1 MANTIQ
7 KLLYFFSAISPV
19 CITFSVV
26 WIIQGKG
33 IMFPAIL
40 VSTSVIG
47 VVLFIVSFRYGY
59 KNIAPM
65 TIRVTDVS
73 TGDLWILGYVFS
85 YLLPLGNMVI
95 AEWNLF
101 ILAGISLIIGVVIT
115 FINSAIPHPLL
126 FFSGYHF
133 YNLTTENG
141 ISSYILIS
149 KKKIRNKKDI
159 KAVGRIF
166 EFLLIEK

>member
-7 KLLYFFSAISPV
+7 KLLYFFSAIAPV

-26 WIIQGKG
+26 LIIQGKG
-33 IMFPAIL
+33 IMFPIIL
-40 VSTSVIG
+40 ISVSVIG
-47 VVLFIVSFRYGY
+47 VVLFIVSFRYGN

-73 TGDLWILGYVFS
+73 TSDLWILGYVFS
-85 YLLPLGNMVI
+85 YLLPLGNIVI
-95 AEWNLF
+95 DEWNLY
-101 ILAGISLIIGVVIT
+101 ILVGISLIISVVIP
-115 FINSAIPHPLL
+115 FINCAIPHPLL
-126 FFSGYHF
+126 LFGRYHF

-149 KKKIRNKKDI
+149 KKKIRNKKEI
-159 KAVGRIF
+159 KMVGRIF

>member
-7 KLLYFFSAISPV
+7 KLLYFFSAIAPV

-40 VSTSVIG
+40 ISASVIG
-47 VVLFIVSFRYGY
+47 VLLFIVSFRYGY

-73 TGDLWILGYVFS
+73 TGDLWILGYAFS
-85 YLLPLGNMVI
+85 YLLPLANMVI
-95 AEWNLF
+95 DEWDLF
-101 ILAGISLIIGVVIT
+101 ILAGISLIIGVVIP
-115 FINSAIPHPLL
+115 FINSVIPHPLL

-159 KAVGRIF
+159 KSVGRIF

>member
-7 KLLYFFSAISPV
+7 KLLYFFSAIAPV

-26 WIIQGKG
+26 LIIQGKG
-33 IMFPAIL
+33 IMFPLIL
-40 VSTSVIG
+40 ISVSVVG
-47 VVLFIVSFRYGY
+47 VVLFIVSFRYGN

-65 TIRVTDVS
+65 TIRITDVS
-73 TGDLWILGYVFS
+73 TSDLWILGYVFS
-85 YLLPLGNMVI
+85 YLLPLGNIVI
-95 AEWNLF
+95 DEWNLY
-101 ILAGISLIIGVVIT
+101 ILVGISLIISVVIP
-115 FINSAIPHPLL
+115 FINCAIPHPLL
-126 FFSGYHF
+126 LFGRYHF

-149 KKKIRNKKDI
+149 KKKIRNKKEI
-159 KAVGRIF
+159 KMVGRIF

>member
-7 KLLYFFSAISPV
+7 KLLYFFSAIAPV

-26 WIIQGKG
+26 LIIQGKG
-33 IMFPAIL
+33 IMFPVIL
-40 VSTSVIG
+40 ISVSVIG
-47 VVLFIVSFRYGY
+47 VVLFILSFRYGN

-73 TGDLWILGYVFS
+73 TSDLWILGYVFS
-85 YLLPLGNMVI
+85 YLLPLGNIVI
-95 AEWNLF
+95 DEWNLY
-101 ILAGISLIIGVVIT
+101 ILVGISLIISVVIP
-115 FINSAIPHPLL
+115 FINCAIPHPLL
-126 FFSGYHF
+126 LFGRYHF

-149 KKKIRNKKDI
+149 KKKIRNKKEI
-159 KAVGRIF
+159 KMVGRIF

>member
-7 KLLYFFSAISPV
+7 KLLYFFSAIAPV

-26 WIIQGKG
+26 LIIQGKG
-33 IMFPAIL
+33 IMFPVIL
-40 VSTSVIG
+40 ISVSVIG
-47 VVLFIVSFRYGY
+47 VVLFIVSFRYGN

-73 TGDLWILGYVFS
+73 TSDLWILGYVFS
-85 YLLPLGNMVI
+85 YLLPLGNIVI
-95 AEWNLF
+95 DEWNLY
-101 ILAGISLIIGVVIT
+101 ILVGISLIISVVIP
-115 FINSAIPHPLL
+115 FINCAIPHPLL
-126 FFSGYHF
+126 LFGRYHF

-149 KKKIRNKKDI
+149 KKKIRNKKEI
-159 KAVGRIF
+159 KMVGRIF

>member
-7 KLLYFFSAISPV
+7 KLLYFFSAIAPV

-26 WIIQGKG
+26 LIIQGKG
-33 IMFPAIL
+33 IVFPVMLIVA
-40 VSTSVIG
+40 SVIG
-47 VVLFIVSFRYGY
+47 VVLFIVSFRYGN

-73 TGDLWILGYVFS
+73 TSDLWMLGYVFS
-85 YLLPLGNMVI
+85 YLLPLGNIVI
-95 AEWNLF
+95 DEWNLS
-101 ILAGISLIIGVVIT
+101 ILVGMSLIIGVVIP
-115 FINSAIPHPLL
+115 FINCAIPHPLL
-126 FFSGYHF
+126 FFRGYHF

-149 KKKIRNKKDI
+149 KRKVRNKKEI
-159 KAVGRIF
+159 KLVGRIF

>member
-7 KLLYFFSAISPV
+7 KLLYFFTAIAPV

-40 VSTSVIG
+40 VSASAIG
-47 VVLFIVSFRYGY
+47 TALFIVSFRYGY
-59 KNIAPM
+59 RNIAPM

-73 TGDLWILGYVFS
+73 TSDLWIMGYVCS
-85 YLLPLGNMVI
+85 YLLPLANMVI
-95 AEWNLF
+95 DEWNLF
-101 ILAGISLIIGVVIT
+101 ILVGISVIIGGVIP
-115 FINSAIPHPLL
+115 FINAAIPHPLL
-126 FFSGYHF
+126 FFRGYHF
-133 YNLTTENG
+133 YNLTTVNG
-141 ISSYILIS
+141 ISSYVLIS

>member
-7 KLLYFFSAISPV
+7 KLLYFFSAIAPV

-26 WIIQGKG
+26 LIIQGKG
-33 IMFPAIL
+33 IMFPVIL
-40 VSTSVIG
+40 ISVSVIG
-47 VVLFIVSFRYGY
+47 VVLFILSFRYGN

-73 TGDLWILGYVFS
+73 TSDLWILGYVFS
-85 YLLPLGNMVI
+85 YLLPLGNIVI
-95 AEWNLF
+95 DEWNLY
-101 ILAGISLIIGVVIT
+101 ILVGISLIISVVIP

-126 FFSGYHF
+126 LFGRYHF

-149 KKKIRNKKDI
+149 KKKIRNKKEI
-159 KAVGRIF
+159 KMVGRIF

>member
-7 KLLYFFSAISPV
+7 KLLYFFSAIAPV

-26 WIIQGKG
+26 LIIQGKG
-33 IMFPAIL
+33 IMFPVIL
-40 VSTSVIG
+40 ISVSVIG
-47 VVLFIVSFRYGY
+47 VVLFIVSFRYGN
-59 KNIAPM
+59 KNVAPM

-73 TGDLWILGYVFS
+73 TSDLWILGYVFS
-85 YLLPLGNMVI
+85 YLLPLGNIVI
-95 AEWNLF
+95 DEWNLY
-101 ILAGISLIIGVVIT
+101 ILVGISLIISVVIP
-115 FINSAIPHPLL
+115 FINCAIPHPLL
-126 FFSGYHF
+126 LFGRYHF

-149 KKKIRNKKDI
+149 KKKIRNKKEI
-159 KAVGRIF
+159 KMVGRIF